1 MAHRWKF
8 ARVGGFDQV
17 QLRTG
22 KDLVSIGELDQ
33 KLWVALACPIKGLE
47 LDERTLA
54 LIDTDKDGRV
64 RASEL
69 IAATK
74 WIAPLL
80 KDVEVLA
87 KGSASLA
94 LSAIDEANDE
104 GKLLLKS
111 AKKILAS
118 LGKAD
123 AKEIS
128 VADMKDA
135 IGAFEKDKLNGD
147 GVVPVDTAEDAA
159 LKKVIEDV
167 LACAA
172 TKPKDKSGK
181 DGVDEAAAKA
191 FFEAVRA
198 HAEWLKKGKTDDTL
212 RPCGDDTAAAHAAYA
227 AVKAKIDDYFARA
240 RVAAYDARA
249 LAAVNGEEKAYLE
262 IAAKDLNVTASEVS
276 HFPIAQVA
284 VDRPLPLGPRS
295 AGGGVNPAWAD
306 KVSAFVSAA
315 VKPLLGDKSALTEA
329 EWKTISGKLD
339 PYGAYVADKKGA
351 SVEKLGAARVEELAA
366 GELDKKLLALIAD
379 DKALEPEAQ
388 AIEKVEKL
396 VRYNRDLME
405 IANNF
410 VSFRDFYSRKK
421 PAAFQ
426 IGTLYLD
433 TRACELCIEVNDA
446 GRHATMAPLAN
457 TYLVYCD
464 LKNSKG
470 QTKQIAAAMTAGDV
484 DNLMV
489 GRNGI
494 FYDRKGVD
502 WDATITKIIDNPI
515 SVRQAFWSPYKKAL
529 RMVEEFVASRA
540 AAAQADADAKLT
552 ADVNAATASTT
563 APAPAPGAPATPPAT
578 QTRPLDIGVVAALG
592 VAVGGITAA
601 LGAFLEAFFGLGMWM
616 PLGVLGLILAIS
628 GPSMAVAWLKLRK
641 RNLGPIL
648 DANGWALNA
657 MATVNVPLGG
667 SLTKE
672 AKLPEDSERD
682 LSDPFAE
689 QPRPWG
695 FYVFLLVLLGLAI
708 GWYVGKLDH
717 YLPVSARSV
726 TVLGENAPAYVAPAA
741 DAAPSAAAPAEAA
754 PAEAAPAPA
763 P

>member
-22 KDLVSIGELDQ
+22 QDLVSIGELDQ

-47 LDERTLA
+47 LDERTLS

-74 WIAPLL
+74 WVAEVL
-80 KDVEVLA
+80 KDVDVLA
-87 KGSASLA
+87 KGSVSLA
-94 LSAIDEANDE
+94 LSAIDDEEDE

-111 AKKILAS
+111 AKKILKS
-118 LGKAD
+118 LGKPD

-135 IGAFEKDKLNGD
+135 IGAFEKEKLNGD
-147 GVVPVDTAEDAA
+147 GVVPPETAEDAT
-159 LKKVIEDV
+159 LKKVVEDG
-167 LACAA
+167 LSCTAA
-172 TKPKDKSGK
+172 PPKDKSGK
-181 DGVDEAAAKA
+181 DGLDEAATKA
-191 FFEAVRA
+191 FFEAIRA
-198 HAEWLKKGKTDDTL
+198 HADWLKKGKTEESL
-212 RPCGDDTAAAHAAYA
+212 RPLGDDTAAAYA
-227 AVKAKIDDYFARA
+227 AFAALKAKIDDYFARG
-240 RVAAYDARA
+240 RVAAYDPRA

-262 IAAKDLNVTASEVS
+262 IAAKDLNVSAAEVA

-284 VDRPLPLGPRS
+284 VDKPLPFGK
-295 AGGGVNPAWAD
+295 GVNPAWSD
-306 KVSAFVSAA
+306 RVAA
-315 VKPLLGDKSALTEA
+315 LSTAVVKPLLGAKESLTQA
-329 EWKTISGKLD
+329 EWRTISDKLA

-366 GELDKKLLALIAD
+366 SDLEKKLLDLVAE
-379 DKALEPEAQ
+379 DKALAPEAQ

-410 VSFRDFYSRKK
+410 VSFRDFYSRRK

-433 TRACELCIEVNDA
+433 QRACELCIEVNDA

-489 GRNGI
+489 GRNGV
-494 FYDRKGVD
+494 FYDRKGLD

-552 ADVNAATASTT
+552 ADVHAATAAAAT
-563 APAPAPGAPATPPAT
+563 PPAPGAAPDAPAAPAAPAT

-601 LGAFLEAFFGLGMWM
+601 LGAFLEAFFGLGLWM

-672 AKLPEDSERD
+672 AVLPDGSERD

-689 QPRPWG
+689 QPRPWR
-695 FYVFLLVLLGLAI
+695 FYVFVLVVLGLAI

-717 YLPVSARSV
+717 YLPVAARSV
-726 TVLGENAPAYVAPAA
+726 TVLGENAPAYVAPEGAA
-741 DAAPSAAAPAEAA
+741 AA

-763 P
+763 AE

>member
-8 ARVGGFDQV
+8 ARVGGFDQA
-17 QLRTG
+17 QIRTG
-22 KDLVSIGELDQ
+22 KDLVSISELDQ

-64 RASEL
+64 RATEL

-74 WIAPLL
+74 WVAPLL

-87 KGSASLA
+87 KGASSLA
-94 LSAIDEANDE
+94 LSAIDETNDE
-104 GKLLLKS
+104 GKLLLKT
-111 AKKILAS
+111 AKKILAT
-118 LGKAD
+118 LGKSD
-123 AKEIS
+123 EKEIS
-128 VADMKDA
+128 VAHMKDA
-135 IGAFEKDKLNGD
+135 IGAFEKDRLNGD
-147 GVVPVDTAEDAA
+147 GVVPVDTAESDA
-159 LKKVIEDV
+159 LKKAIGDAI
-167 LACAA
+167 AC
-172 TKPKDKSGK
+172 TPTPPKDKSGK
-181 DGVDEAAAKA
+181 DGVDEATTKA

-198 HAEWLKKGKTDDTL
+198 HAEWQKKAKTDDTL
-212 RPCGDDTAAAHAAYA
+212 RAVGDDTAAAFGAYA
-227 AVKAKIDDYFARA
+227 AVKSKIDDYFARG

-262 IAAKDLNVTASEVS
+262 LAAKDLHVSASEVA
-276 HFPIAQVA
+276 HFPIAQIV
-284 VDRPLPLGPRS
+284 VDKPLPLTK
-295 AGGGVNPAWAD
+295 GVNPAWAD
-306 KVSAFVSAA
+306 KVAALASAV
-315 VKPLLGDKSALTEA
+315 VKPLLGDKTTLTEA
-329 EWKTISGKLD
+329 EWRSIGAKLD

-351 SVEKLGAARVEELAA
+351 SVEKLGAARVDELAA
-366 GELDKKLLALIAD
+366 SDLEAKILALVAE

-421 PAAFQ
+421 PASFQ
-426 IGTLYLD
+426 VGTLYLD

-446 GRHATMAPLAN
+446 GRHASMAPLAN

-494 FYDRKGVD
+494 FYDRKGLD

-529 RMVEEFVASRA
+529 RMIEEFVASRA

-552 ADVNAATASTT
+552 ADVSAATAATT
-563 APAPAPGAPATPPAT
+563 TPPAADAPGT
-578 QTRPLDIGVVAALG
+578 QTRPLDVGVVAALG

-601 LGAFLEAFFGLGMWM
+601 LGALLGAFFGLGIWM

-657 MATVNVPLGG
+657 MALVNVPLGG

-672 AKLPEDSERD
+672 AKLPEGSERD

-695 FYVFLLVLLGLAI
+695 FYVTLLIVLGLAI

-717 YLPVSARSV
+717 YLPSAVRS
-726 TVLGENAPAYVAPAA
+726 TSVLGENAPAWVAPPSAPATEPAPAPAA
-741 DAAPSAAAPAEAA
+741 D
-754 PAEAAPAPA
+754 
-763 P
+763 

>member
-1 MAHRWKF
+1 MAHQWKF
-8 ARVGGFDQV
+8 ARVGGFDQA
-17 QLRTG
+17 QIRTG

-47 LDERTLA
+47 LDERTLS
-54 LIDTDKDGRV
+54 LIDSDKDGRV
-64 RASEL
+64 RATEL
-69 IAATK
+69 IAAAK
-74 WIAPLL
+74 WVAPLV

-87 KGSASLA
+87 KGASSLA
-94 LSAIDEANDE
+94 LSAIDETNDE
-104 GKLLLKS
+104 GKLLLKT
-111 AKKILAS
+111 AKKILAT
-118 LGKAD
+118 LGKSD
-123 AKEIS
+123 EKEIS
-128 VADMKDA
+128 VAHMKDA
-135 IGAFEKDKLNGD
+135 IGAFEKDRFNGD
-147 GVVPVDTAEDAA
+147 GVVPVDTAEDEA
-159 LKKVIEDV
+159 LKKAIGDA
-167 LACAA
+167 LACTA
-172 TKPKDKSGK
+172 TPPKDKSGK
-181 DGVDEAAAKA
+181 DGVDEATTKA

-198 HAEWLKKGKTDDTL
+198 HAEWLKKAKSDESL
-212 RPCGDDTAAAHAAYA
+212 RAVGDDTPGAFAAYA
-227 AVKAKIDDYFARA
+227 AVKAKVDDYFARG

-262 IAAKDLNVTASEVS
+262 IAAKDLNVSASEVAG
-276 HFPIAQVA
+276 FPLAQVA
-284 VDRPLPLGPRS
+284 VDKPLPLTK
-295 AGGGVNPAWAD
+295 GVNPAWAD
-306 KVSAFVSAA
+306 KVSAFAA
-315 VKPLLGDKSALTEA
+315 SVVKPILGDKTALTEA

-351 SVEKLGAARVEELAA
+351 NVEKLGAARVEELATSDL
-366 GELDKKLLALIAD
+366 EKKLLDLVAE

-410 VSFRDFYSRKK
+410 VAFRDFYAPPREGKGKK
-421 PAAFQ
+421 PASFQ
-426 IGTLYLD
+426 VGTLYLD

-446 GRHATMAPLAN
+446 GKHATMAPLAN

-489 GRNGI
+489 GRNGV

-529 RMVEEFVASRA
+529 RMIEEFVASRA
-540 AAAQADADAKLT
+540 AAAQAEADAKMT
-552 ADVNAATASTT
+552 ADVNAATA
-563 APAPAPGAPATPPAT
+563 ATSAPPAADAAP
-578 QTRPLDIGVVAALG
+578 QTRPLDVGVVAAMG

-601 LGAFLEAFFGLGMWM
+601 LSAMLGAFFGLGLWM

-657 MATVNVPLGG
+657 MALVNVPLGG

-672 AKLPEDSERD
+672 AKLPEGSERD

-695 FYVFLLVLLGLAI
+695 FYVFVLVLLGLAL
-708 GWYVGKLDH
+708 GWYLGKLDH
-717 YLPVSARSV
+717 YVPVPARST
-726 TVLGENAPAYVAPAA
+726 TVLGENAPAYVAPTT
-741 DAAPSAAAPAEAA
+741 AAAPAAAADAPAA
-754 PAEAAPAPA
+754 PAAAE
-763 P
+763 

>member
-8 ARVGGFDQV
+8 ARVGGFDQAQIV
-17 QLRTG
+17 TG

-54 LIDTDKDGRV
+54 LMDTDKDGRI
-64 RASEL
+64 RATEL
-69 IAATK
+69 IAAVK

-87 KGSASLA
+87 KGSPSLA
-94 LSAIDEANDE
+94 LSALDDSSDE
-104 GKLLLKS
+104 GKLLTKT

-123 AKEIS
+123 AKEIT
-128 VADMKDA
+128 VAHMKDA
-135 IGAFEKDKLNGD
+135 IGAFEKEKLNGD
-147 GVVPVDTAEDAA
+147 GIVPADSADDAA
-159 LKKVIEDV
+159 LKKVIEDG
-167 LACAA
+167 LSCTA
-172 TKPKDKSGK
+172 TPPKDKSGK
-181 DGVDEAAAKA
+181 DGLDEASTKA

-198 HAEWLKKGKTDDTL
+198 HAEWLKKGKTDETL
-212 RPCGDDTAAAHAAYA
+212 RPCGDDTAAAYAAYA
-227 AVKAKIDDYFARA
+227 AVKAKVDDFFARS

-262 IAAKDLNVTASEVS
+262 IAAKDLNVSADEVA

-284 VDRPLPLGPRS
+284 VDKPLPLGR
-295 AGGGVNPAWAD
+295 GVNPAWAD
-306 KVSAFVSAA
+306 KVAALASSA
-315 VKPLLGDKSALTEA
+315 VKPLLGDKTALTEA
-329 EWKTISGKLD
+329 DWKTVSAKLAA
-339 PYGAYVADKKGA
+339 YAAYVADKKGA

-366 GELDKKLLALIAD
+366 GKLDEALLALIAE
-379 DKALEPEAQ
+379 DKALDPEAK
-388 AIEKVEKL
+388 AIESVEKL

-410 VSFRDFYSRKK
+410 VAFRDFYSRRK
-421 PAAFQ
+421 PASFQ
-426 IGTLYLD
+426 VGTLYLD
-433 TRACELCIEVNDA
+433 QRACELCIEVNDA
-446 GRHATMAPLAN
+446 GRHATMAPLAS
-457 TYLVYCD
+457 TYLLYCD

-494 FYDRKGVD
+494 FYDRKGND

-529 RMVEEFVASRA
+529 RMVEEFIASRA

-552 ADVNAATASTT
+552 ADVSAATAATT
-563 APAPAPGAPATPPAT
+563 APASAAATPAAP
-578 QTRPLDIGVVAALG
+578 QSRPLDIGVVAALG

-601 LGAFLEAFFGLGMWM
+601 FGALLSAFFGLGLWM

-667 SLTKE
+667 SLTKV
-672 AKLPEDSERD
+672 AVLPEGSERD
-682 LSDPFAE
+682 MADPFAE
-689 QPRPWG
+689 TPRPWG
-695 FYVFLLVLLGLAI
+695 FYITVLVVLGLAL
-708 GWYVGKLDH
+708 GWYLGKLDH
-717 YLPVSARSV
+717 YLPTSARST
-726 TVLGENAPAYVAPAA
+726 TVLGENAPAAQPSPAAAEDAAPAA
-741 DAAPSAAAPAEAA
+741 AAPSS
-754 PAEAAPAPA
+754 
-763 P
+763 

>member
-1 MAHRWKF
+1 MAHPWKF

-64 RASEL
+64 RAGEL

-87 KGSASLA
+87 KGAPSLA
-94 LSAIDEANDE
+94 LSAIDDSNDE
-104 GKLLLKS
+104 GKLLLKT
-111 AKKILAS
+111 AKKILS
-118 LGKAD
+118 TLGKGD
-123 AKEIS
+123 EKEIS
-128 VADMKDA
+128 VAHMKDA

-147 GVVPVDTAEDAA
+147 GVVPPESTDDEA
-159 LKKVIEDV
+159 LKKLIGEI
-167 LACAA
+167 LSCTAA
-172 TKPKDKSGK
+172 PAKDKGGK
-181 DGVDEAAAKA
+181 DGVDEASTKA

-198 HAEWLKKGKTDDTL
+198 HAEWLKKAKTDETL
-212 RPCGDDTAAAHAAYA
+212 RAVGDDTAAAFGAYS
-227 AVKAKIDDYFARA
+227 AVKAKIDDYFARG

-262 IAAKDLNVTASEVS
+262 IAAKDLNVSAGEVA

-284 VDRPLPLGPRS
+284 VDKPLPLGK
-295 AGGGVNPAWAD
+295 GVNPAWAD
-306 KVSAFVSAA
+306 KLAAFASAV
-315 VKPLLGDKSALTEA
+315 VKPILGEKQSLTEA
-329 EWKTISGKLD
+329 EYKTIAGKLD
-339 PYGAYVADKKGA
+339 PFGAYVADKKGG
-351 SVEKLGAARVEELAA
+351 SVEKLGAARVDELAA
-366 GELDKKLLALIAD
+366 SELDKKLLALVAE
-379 DKALEPEAQ
+379 DKALEPEAK
-388 AIEKVEKL
+388 AIESVEKL

-405 IANNF
+405 VANNF
-410 VSFRDFYSRKK
+410 VAFRDFYSRRK

-433 TRACELCIEVNDA
+433 QRACELCIEVNDA
-446 GRHATMAPLAN
+446 GRHTTMAPLAN

-464 LKNSKG
+464 IKNSKG

-489 GRNGI
+489 GRNGL
-494 FYDRKGVD
+494 FYDRKGLD
-502 WDATITKIIDNPI
+502 WDATVTKIIDNPI
-515 SVRQAFWSPYKKAL
+515 SIRQAFWSPYKKAL

-552 ADVNAATASTT
+552 ADVNAATAATT
-563 APAPAPGAPATPPAT
+563 APAPAPGAAAAPAP
-578 QTRPLDIGVVAALG
+578 QTRPLDVGVVAAMG

-601 LGAFLEAFFGLGMWM
+601 LSAMLGAFFGLGMWM

-657 MATVNVPLGG
+657 MALVNVPLGG

-672 AKLPEDSERD
+672 AKLPEGSERD

-689 QPRPWG
+689 KPRPWG
-695 FYVFLLVLLGLAI
+695 FYVTVLVVLGLAI

-717 YLPVSARSV
+717 WLPVAARSV
-726 TVLGENAPAYVAPAA
+726 TVLGENAPAYVAP
-741 DAAPSAAAPAEAA
+741 DAPAEAEAPAAEA
-754 PAEAAPAPA
+754 PAEAPAA
-763 P
+763 AAE